1 MEKSERPPAIED
13 GQYWIGRFEITVVRD
28 TIQICPR
35 QMWSHNH
42 QNIDTMIMDHFDG
55 ERYSSIKLKHNKD
68 SNEAEHRIL
77 KLISSGRWKPR
88 RYKSK

>member
-35 QMWSHNH
+35 QIWSHSH
-42 QNIDTMIMDHFDG
+42 QKIDSMMVDHFDG
-55 ERYSSIKLKHNKD
+55 QNYCSIHLKHNSD
-68 SNEAEHRIL
+68 SNEAERRI
-77 KLISSGRWKPR
+77 
-88 RYKSK
+88 